1 MEWPGCRNSDRHAGE
16 HRSSKGRAGTPS
28 APSEFSSP
36 CSRGGPVGRRKGS
49 PPWVHA
55 SAFRRAVHSTNPVS
69 IKNRSL
75 LGVFVLATGMAAAT
89 PAPGP
94 LAGKQERAAIRLYGI
109 VKQQEAGLALL
120 QFGEGRPLALRVG
133 ETHRG
138 FTVLR
143 VLAAGVELE
152 ASDGQILELDLPDRL
167 GSPEPGE
174 RSSAQEA
181 DVGVS
186 PSPEPRSEPEL
197 APADPSAAGAPASAV
212 PRDTGERTFSRDD
225 VRLRLQSELPRIL
238 SSAVVAPRVLGNEV
252 VGLELVA
259 FPTDTVLG
267 ETGLLPGD
275 VLLAVN
281 GREVRGAESLAVLV
295 QRFQTASQLELSVD
309 RDGEVFP
316 LRYRFE

>member
-1 MEWPGCRNSDRHAGE
+1 MR
-16 HRSSKGRAGTPS
+16 
-28 APSEFSSP
+28 
-36 CSRGGPVGRRKGS
+36 
-49 PPWVHA
+49 
-55 SAFRRAVHSTNPVS
+55 
-69 IKNRSL
+69 IKDCPR
-75 LGVFVLATGMAAAT
+75 LGVFLLAAGMAGAA
-89 PAPGP
+89 PAPSHRG
-94 LAGKQERAAIRLYGI
+94 GTQEPTPIRLYGV
-109 VKQQEAGLALL
+109 VKQQEAGVALL
-120 QFGEGRPLALRVG
+120 RFGEGRPLALRVG

-143 VLAAGVELE
+143 VLAGGVELK
-152 ASDGQILELDLPDRL
+152 ASNGQLLELDLPDRL
-167 GSPEPGE
+167 ASPEPRE
-174 RSSAQEA
+174 SSSDPGA
-181 DVGVS
+181 DVEAT
-186 PSPEPRSEPEL
+186 PIPEPRSEPGF
-197 APADPSAAGAPASAV
+197 APPEPSPAGASASPV

-267 ETGLLPGD
+267 ETGLVPGD

-295 QRFQTASQLELSVD
+295 QRFQTASQIELSVD

-316 LRYRFE
+316 LRYRIE